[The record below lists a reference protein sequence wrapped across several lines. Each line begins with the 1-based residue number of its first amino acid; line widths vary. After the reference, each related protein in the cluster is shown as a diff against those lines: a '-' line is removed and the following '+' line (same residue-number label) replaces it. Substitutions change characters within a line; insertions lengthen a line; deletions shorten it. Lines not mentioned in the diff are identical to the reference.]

1 MLPNP
6 ATPRPDAASLRKFKL
21 AELKAATNTF
31 SRKNLLGEGSFGEV
45 FRGVVQDKAAG
56 ESVKV
61 AVKVLNPE
69 SSQGMD
75 EWLVSGL
82 ANRQRTTDRV

>member
-1 MLPNP
+1 M
-6 ATPRPDAASLRKFKL
+6 
-21 AELKAATNTF
+21 
-31 SRKNLLGEGSFGEV
+31 
-45 FRGVVQDKAAG
+45 VQDKATG

-82 ANRQRTTDRV
+82 ANRQCTTDRIKCPTIMPLAGVY